1 MNFGSKIVILY
12 LSFVSLIASLVILC
26 YKQDVDLVSND
37 YYGQEIRFQ
46 EKIDAT
52 NNEKRSENSINHD
65 VLENRI
71 VLTADSILLSKDFN
85 GTITLFRPSDS
96 KMDVQYT
103 MNFVNHQ
110 QVIESKSLKRG
121 VYKLQLSWVSKQIS
135 YFKEEVVFIN

>member
-52 NNEKRSENSINHD
+52 NNVKRSENSINHD
-65 VLENRI
+65 VLEKRI
-71 VLTADSILLSKDFN
+71 VLTADSVLLSKDFN

>member
-65 VLENRI
+65 VLENGI
-71 VLTADSILLSKDFN
+71 VLTADSVLLSKDFN